1 MNDQISTWAKR
12 VYQKFGLLT
21 DDPIFQQEPE
31 DLVKVFG
38 SMEAVVSKELEEI
51 VKRRQEG
58 EDDEGI
64 EYGEVFNDFA
74 TEDFINK
81 NIRVRPISGV
91 THQGGQDNDGR
102 QSNVSRGLGDAGAD
116 DQEDNYNKMAILE
129 LEAQRRER
137 KDILKKKLDD
147 ARRKAEQEEAR
158 KKRKAAE

>member
-1 MNDQISTWAKR
+1 
-12 VYQKFGLLT
+12 
-21 DDPIFQQEPE
+21 
-31 DLVKVFG
+31 
-38 SMEAVVSKELEEI
+38 MENVCTKELEDI
-51 VKRRQEG
+51 SKRREEG
-58 EDDEGI
+58 EEEEGI

-102 QSNVSRGLGDAGAD
+102 QSNVSRGLGDAGGD
-116 DQEDNYNKMAILE
+116 DQEDNFNRMAILE
-129 LEAQRRER
+129 LEGQRKER
-137 KDILKKKLDD
+137 KDILRKKLED